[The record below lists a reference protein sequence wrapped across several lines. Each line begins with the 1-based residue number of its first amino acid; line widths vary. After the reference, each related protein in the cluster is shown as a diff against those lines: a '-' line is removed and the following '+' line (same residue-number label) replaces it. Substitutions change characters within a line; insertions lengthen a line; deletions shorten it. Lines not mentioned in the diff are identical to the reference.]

1 MFGFCLPGRYSLVF
15 SDEGH
20 QLELVFSINAG
31 AIEWSTL
38 KISTCLILG
47 RLGKPAT

>member
-20 QLELVFSINAG
+20 QLELFFSINAG
-31 AIEWSTL
+31 AIESSTL
-38 KISTCLILG
+38 KIFQ
-47 RLGKPAT
+47 PV